1 MRLLSLLLLCL
12 GGLLPDLRA
21 AQRTKVDLVNLTPDI
36 KAGGTSRIA
45 IRFRCD
51 DHFHIYWKNPGDAG
65 QSPAIAWKE
74 TAGTKAG
81 PLLYPGP
88 ILLDQSGVYN
98 FVHEHETLLVMEL
111 AVPAGATGELKL
123 KARVEWLEC
132 DDKGCYPFEQDVAL
146 TVKVGAGN
154 APYALDAKLYPDLRP
169 TVAGDLR
176 VDGEQLTV
184 TPVAG
189 AKVDLTKT
197 WFPERGFLSPGAV
210 FKQKHT
216 ATSLSFSLQE
226 APEKLTDG
234 PVSFVGPDGAGG
246 FVRLLATPSGGQGTG
261 APQTTPKNA
270 PAPGSADW
278 QPWSPEAQAQALA
291 AGKTVYVDF
300 TARWCA
306 SCQVNKRVYTQ
317 PDVAAALAQEGV
329 VLFKADWTRKD
340 EVITKELK
348 RYEREGVPLNV
359 FLRKDGAPAVL
370 SEFLTGDEVLAA
382 LAAVRSG
389 RAYQATATEH
399 GYGVWL
405 LLAFGGGALLNLM
418 PCVFP
423 MIGLKVL
430 GFAKEAGAAR
440 ATVIRHGLLY
450 SVGVVLSFV
459 ALAGLI
465 LALKA
470 GGGSVGWGFQMQSPG
485 FVLATCVLMVTL
497 GLSLAGV
504 FEIGTG
510 LAGTAANA
518 EGKGGSAG
526 AFLSG
531 VLATAVATPC
541 TAPGLGAALGFALDK
556 QRAPGETL
564 LFFTVIGLGMA
575 LPYLLLSA
583 FPRLAALLPR
593 PGEWMETLKQ
603 AMAFPL
609 FAYALFLLWVLSAL
623 VEEANWVRDASLGL
637 AVIAAACWVWGRW
650 GAPHRTDRER
660 LIGKS
665 VAALLYVGTLGYLY
679 GTLA

>member
-1 MRLLSLLLLCL
+1 
-12 GGLLPDLRA
+12 
-21 AQRTKVDLVNLTPDI
+21 
-36 KAGGTSRIA
+36 
-45 IRFRCD
+45 
-51 DHFHIYWKNPGDAG
+51 
-65 QSPAIAWKE
+65 
-74 TAGTKAG
+74 
-81 PLLYPGP
+81 
-88 ILLDQSGVYN
+88 
-98 FVHEHETLLVMEL
+98 
-111 AVPAGATGELKL
+111 
-123 KARVEWLEC
+123 
-132 DDKGCYPFEQDVAL
+132 
-146 TVKVGAGN
+146 
-154 APYALDAKLYPDLRP
+154 
-169 TVAGDLR
+169 
-176 VDGEQLTV
+176 
-184 TPVAG
+184 
-189 AKVDLTKT
+189 
-197 WFPERGFLSPGAV
+197 
-210 FKQKHT
+210 
-216 ATSLSFSLQE
+216 
-226 APEKLTDG
+226 
-234 PVSFVGPDGAGG
+234 
-246 FVRLLATPSGGQGTG
+246 
-261 APQTTPKNA
+261 
-270 PAPGSADW
+270 
-278 QPWSPEAQAQALA
+278 
-291 AGKTVYVDF
+291 
-300 TARWCA
+300 
-306 SCQVNKRVYTQ
+306 
-317 PDVAAALAQEGV
+317 
-329 VLFKADWTRKD
+329 
-340 EVITKELK
+340 
-348 RYEREGVPLNV
+348 
-359 FLRKDGAPAVL
+359 VL
-370 SEFLTGDEVLAA
+370 SA

-450 SVGVVLSFV
+450 SVGVVLSFL

-510 LAGTAANA
+510 LAGKAANA
-518 EGKGGSAG
+518 EGQGGSAG
-526 AFLSG
+526 AFFSG

-556 QRAPGETL
+556 QRSSGETL

-623 VEEANWVRDASLGL
+623 VEEASWVRDASLGL

-660 LIGKS
+660 LIGKA

>member
-1 MRLLSLLLLCL
+1 MRLLSCLLLGLAA
-12 GGLLPDLRA
+12 LLPDLRA
-21 AQRTKVDLVNLTPDI
+21 AQRTKVDLVNLTPEI
-36 KAGGTSRIA
+36 KAGGKSLLA
-45 IRFRCD
+45 VRFRCD

-65 QSPAIAWKE
+65 QSPAVAWKE

-98 FVHEHETLLVMEL
+98 FVHERETLLLVEL
-111 AVPAGATGELKL
+111 DVPTGAAGELKL

-132 DDKGCYPFEQDVAL
+132 DDKGCYPFEQDVSL
-146 TVKVGAGN
+146 TVKVGPGN
-154 APYALDAKLYPDLRP
+154 ATYAYDAKLYPDLRP
-169 TVAGDLR
+169 AVAAGFRVEGD
-176 VDGEQLTV
+176 QLTV
-184 TPVAG
+184 QPAAG
-189 AKVDLTKT
+189 AKVDLTRT

-210 FKQKHT
+210 FKQKHNAT
-216 ATSLSFSLQE
+216 ALFCNLQE

-246 FVRLLATPSGGQGTG
+246 FVRLLATAPAASGAGGTQPTPKPA
-261 APQTTPKNA
+261 APQ
-270 PAPGSADW
+270 GQSEW
-278 QPWSPEAQAQALA
+278 QPWSPAAQAAALA

-340 EVITKELK
+340 EVITAELK

-359 FLRKDGAPAVL
+359 FLRKDAPPAVL

-382 LAAVRSG
+382 LAATKAG
-389 RAYQATATEH
+389 RAHAATAEQH

-430 GFAKEAGAAR
+430 GFAQEAGAAR

-450 SVGVVLSFV
+450 SVGVVVSFL

-510 LAGTAANA
+510 LAGTAASA
-518 EGKGGSAG
+518 EGRGGSTG
-526 AFLSG
+526 AFFSG

-556 QRAPGETL
+556 QRSASETL

-650 GAPHRTDRER
+650 GAPHRSDRER

>member
-1 MRLLSLLLLCL
+1 MPSGYAGSADREVDEAPELES
-12 GGLLPDLRA
+12 GAADRTREEVNAREHLR
-21 AQRTKVDLVNLTPDI
+21 QRVK
-36 KAGGTSRIA
+36 K
-45 IRFRCD
+45 
-51 DHFHIYWKNPGDAG
+51 
-65 QSPAIAWKE
+65 
-74 TAGTKAG
+74 
-81 PLLYPGP
+81 
-88 ILLDQSGVYN
+88 
-98 FVHEHETLLVMEL
+98 
-111 AVPAGATGELKL
+111 ELKL

-154 APYALDAKLYPDLRP
+154 APYAFDAKLYPDLRP

-189 AKVDLTKT
+189 AKVDLSKT

-210 FKQKHT
+210 FKQKRD
-216 ATSLSFSLQE
+216 AGSLAFSLQE

-246 FVRLLATPSGGQGTG
+246 FVRLLATAATGQGAG
-261 APQTTPKNA
+261 APATSPAA
-270 PAPGSADW
+270 PAVKGTSDW

-317 PDVAAALAQEGV
+317 PEVAAALAKDGV
-329 VLFKADWTRKD
+329 VLMKADWTRKD
-340 EVITKELK
+340 EVITAELK

-359 FLRKDGAPAVL
+359 FLRKDTAPAVL

-389 RAYQATATEH
+389 RAYQATATQH

-450 SVGVVLSFV
+450 SVGVVLSFL

-518 EGKGGSAG
+518 EGKGGSAFRAFELVG
-526 AFLSG
+526 AGSG
-531 VLATAVATPC
+531 TQRLEI
-541 TAPGLGAALGFALDK
+541 AARTGIL
-556 QRAPGETL
+556 ETL
-564 LFFTVIGLGMA
+564 QGSSTLTMQLTERIPPGT
-575 LPYLLLSA
+575 
-583 FPRLAALLPR
+583 PRS
-593 PGEWMETLKQ
+593 Q
-603 AMAFPL
+603 Q
-609 FAYALFLLWVLSAL
+609 VLQR
-623 VEEANWVRDASLGL
+623 VELRA
-637 AVIAAACWVWGRW
+637 
-650 GAPHRTDRER
+650 ER
-660 LIGKS
+660 QR
-665 VAALLYVGTLGYLY
+665 
-679 GTLA
+679 

>member
-1 MRLLSLLLLCL
+1 MRLLPLLLLFL
-12 GGLLPDLRA
+12 GGLLTDLGA

-36 KAGGTSRIA
+36 KAGSTSRIA
-45 IRFRCD
+45 VRFRCD

-65 QSPAIAWKE
+65 QPPAIAWKE

-146 TVKVGAGN
+146 TVKVGPGN
-154 APYALDAKLYPDLRP
+154 TAYPFAAKLYPDLRP
-169 TVAGDLR
+169 TVAAELLTEGD
-176 VDGEQLTV
+176 ELTIR
-184 TPVAG
+184 PAAG
-189 AKVDLTKT
+189 SKVELSQA

-210 FKQKHT
+210 FKQKHNAT
-216 ATSLSFSLQE
+216 ALFFSLQE

-246 FVRLLATPSGGQGTG
+246 FVRLLAKTPAGLGPGAAPT
-261 APQTTPKNA
+261 APQI
-270 PAPGSADW
+270 PATKGTADW
-278 QPWSPEAQAQALA
+278 QPWTPEAQARALA
-291 AGKTVYVDF
+291 EGKTVYIDF

-317 PDVAAALAQEGV
+317 PEVAVALAQEDV

-359 FLRKDGAPAVL
+359 FLRKDVAPAVL

-650 GAPHRTDRER
+650 GAPHRSDRER

-665 VAALLYVGTLGYLY
+665 VAALLYIGTLGYLY

>member
-1 MRLLSLLLLCL
+1 MRLFSLLLLGL
-12 GGLLPDLRA
+12 GTLLPGLHA
-21 AQRTKVDLVNLTPDI
+21 AQRTKVDLVNLTPEV
-36 KAGGTSRIA
+36 KAGGTALIA
-45 IRFRCD
+45 ARFRCD

-65 QSPAIAWKE
+65 QSPAVTWKE
-74 TAGTKAG
+74 PAGTKAG

-98 FVHEHETLLVMEL
+98 FVHEHETLLLMEL
-111 AVPAGATGELKL
+111 AVPANAAGELRL
-123 KARVEWLEC
+123 KAHIEWLEC
-132 DDKGCYPFEQDVAL
+132 DDKGCYPFEQDASL
-146 TVKVGAGN
+146 TLKVGPGN
-154 APYALDAKLYPDLRP
+154 AAYAYDAKLYPDLRP
-169 TVAGDLR
+169 TVAAEFRAEGT
-176 VDGEQLTV
+176 QLTV
-184 TPVAG
+184 RPAAG
-189 AKVDLTKT
+189 AKLDLTKT

-210 FKQKHT
+210 FKQKHD
-216 ATSLSFSLQE
+216 ATTLAFSLQE
-226 APEKLTDG
+226 APEKLSDG

-246 FVRLLATPSGGQGTG
+246 FVRLLATGAGSPGAG
-261 APQTTPKNA
+261 APPSPTPHPDAK
-270 PAPGSADW
+270 GSAEW
-278 QPWSPEAQAQALA
+278 LPWSPEAQAQALA
-291 AGKTVYVDF
+291 AGKTVYIDF

-317 PDVAAALAQEGV
+317 SDVAAALAQEGV
-329 VLFKADWTRKD
+329 VLLKADWTRKD
-340 EVITKELK
+340 EVITAELK
-348 RYEREGVPLNV
+348 RYGREGVPLNV
-359 FLRKDGAPAVL
+359 FLRKDAPPAVL
-370 SEFLTGDEVLAA
+370 SEFLTGEEVLSA
-382 LAAVRSG
+382 LGAVRAG
-389 RAYQATATEH
+389 RAYQATAAQH
-399 GYGVWL
+399 AYGVWL
-405 LLAFGGGALLNLM
+405 LLAFGGGAVLNLM

-430 GFAKEAGAAR
+430 GFAKEAGADR

-450 SVGVVLSFV
+450 SVGVVVSFL

-485 FVLATCVLMVTL
+485 FVLGTCVLMVTL

-510 LAGTAANA
+510 LAGTAASA
-518 EGKGGSAG
+518 DQQGGAAG

-556 QRAPGETL
+556 QRAAGETL
-564 LFFTVIGLGMA
+564 LFFAVIGLGMA

-583 FPRLAALLPR
+583 FPRLAAWLPK

-623 VEEANWVRDASLGL
+623 VEEASWVRDASLGL
-637 AVIAAACWVWGRW
+637 AVIAAACWIWGRW
-650 GAPHRTDRER
+650 GAPHRSDRAR
-660 LIGKS
+660 MVGKS
-665 VAALLYVGTLGYLY
+665 VATLLYL
-679 GTLA
+679 GTLAYLFGTLP

>member
-1 MRLLSLLLLCL
+1 MRLLPLLLLCL
-12 GGLLPDLRA
+12 GGLLTDLGA

-45 IRFRCD
+45 VRFRCD

-146 TVKVGAGN
+146 TVKVGPGN
-154 APYALDAKLYPDLRP
+154 APYAFDAKLYPDLRP
-169 TVAGDLR
+169 TLAGDLR

-189 AKVDLTKT
+189 AKVDLSKT

-210 FKQKHT
+210 FKQKRT

-405 LLAFGGGALLNLM
+405 LLPSA
-418 PCVFP
+418 
-423 MIGLKVL
+423 
-430 GFAKEAGAAR
+430 AAR
-440 ATVIRHGLLY
+440 CST
-450 SVGVVLSFV
+450 
-459 ALAGLI
+459 
-465 LALKA
+465 
-470 GGGSVGWGFQMQSPG
+470 
-485 FVLATCVLMVTL
+485 
-497 GLSLAGV
+497 
-504 FEIGTG
+504 
-510 LAGTAANA
+510 
-518 EGKGGSAG
+518 
-526 AFLSG
+526 
-531 VLATAVATPC
+531 
-541 TAPGLGAALGFALDK
+541 
-556 QRAPGETL
+556 
-564 LFFTVIGLGMA
+564 
-575 LPYLLLSA
+575 
-583 FPRLAALLPR
+583 
-593 PGEWMETLKQ
+593 
-603 AMAFPL
+603 
-609 FAYALFLLWVLSAL
+609 
-623 VEEANWVRDASLGL
+623 
-637 AVIAAACWVWGRW
+637 
-650 GAPHRTDRER
+650 
-660 LIGKS
+660 
-665 VAALLYVGTLGYLY
+665 
-679 GTLA
+679 

>member
-1 MRLLSLLLLCL
+1 MRLLSCLLLGLAA
-12 GGLLPDLRA
+12 LLPDLRA
-21 AQRTKVDLVNLTPDI
+21 AQRTKVDLVNLTPEI
-36 KAGGTSRIA
+36 KAGGKSLIA
-45 IRFRCD
+45 VRFRCD

-98 FVHEHETLLVMEL
+98 FVHERETLLLVEL
-111 AVPAGATGELKL
+111 DVPTGAAGELKL

-132 DDKGCYPFEQDVAL
+132 DDKGCYPFEQDVSL
-146 TVKVGAGN
+146 TVKVGPGN
-154 APYALDAKLYPDLRP
+154 ATYAYDAKLYPDLRP
-169 TVAGDLR
+169 AVAAGFRVEGD
-176 VDGEQLTV
+176 QLTV
-184 TPVAG
+184 QPAAG
-189 AKVDLTKT
+189 AKVDLTRT

-210 FKQKHT
+210 FKQKHNAT
-216 ATSLSFSLQE
+216 ALFCNLQE

-246 FVRLLATPSGGQGTG
+246 FVRLLATAPAASGAGGTQPTPKPA
-261 APQTTPKNA
+261 APQ
-270 PAPGSADW
+270 GQSEW
-278 QPWSPEAQAQALA
+278 QPWSPAAQAAALA

-340 EVITKELK
+340 EVITAELK

-359 FLRKDGAPAVL
+359 FLRKDAPPAVL

-382 LAAVRSG
+382 LAATKAG
-389 RAYQATATEH
+389 RAHAATSEQH

-430 GFAKEAGAAR
+430 GFAQEAGAAR

-450 SVGVVLSFV
+450 SVGVVMSFL

-510 LAGTAANA
+510 LAGTAASA
-518 EGKGGSAG
+518 EGRGGSTG
-526 AFLSG
+526 AFFSG

-556 QRAPGETL
+556 QRSASETL

-623 VEEANWVRDASLGL
+623 VEEASWVRDASLGL

-650 GAPHRTDRER
+650 GAPHRSDRER

>member
-1 MRLLSLLLLCL
+1 MRLLPLLLFCL
-12 GGLLPDLRA
+12 GGLLTDLGA

-45 IRFRCD
+45 VRFRCD

-189 AKVDLTKT
+189 AKVDLSKT

-210 FKQKHT
+210 FKQKRT

-246 FVRLLATPSGGQGTG
+246 FVRLLATPAGGQGPG

-450 SVGVVLSFV
+450 SVGVVLSFL

-583 FPRLAALLPR
+583 FPRLAVMLPR

-679 GTLA
+679 GTLG